1 MRGESSVGSR
11 QSADSRE
18 LSAVDSLTTDDSRLT
33 TLLRT
38 VGRVIRQVTGMP
50 DYGAYL
56 GHHRRCHPGHPP
68 LGEREFFA
76 DYLRA
81 RYADG
86 PNRCC

>member
-1 MRGESSVGSR
+1 MRGSHESRLV
-11 QSADSRE
+11 SRE
-18 LSAVDSLTTDDSRLT
+18 PHTHDSRLT

-38 VGRVIRQVTGMP
+38 VARVIRTIAGMP
-50 DYGAYL
+50 DYRAYVE
-56 GHHRRCHPGHPP
+56 HHHRCHPGQPP

>member
-1 MRGESSVGSR
+1 MPDRL
-11 QSADSRE
+11 QAADS
-18 LSAVDSLTTDDSRLT
+18 LSTHDSRLT

-38 VGRVIRQVTGMP
+38 VLRAVRQIAGMP
-50 DYGAYL
+50 DYHAYVE
-56 GHHRRCHPGHPP
+56 HQRHCHPGRPL

-76 DYLRA
+76 EYLRA